1 MYFLTPMD
9 KGRFDT
15 LLSGGKESSRSH
27 YRIIPIS
34 PLPSPDTH
42 THLSPSLPPSLS
54 VQEIGP
60 EGTSRVFVCCKV
72 W

>member
-34 PLPSPDTH
+34 PLPSPPPTH
-42 THLSPSLPPSLS
+42 THTSLPPSL
-54 VQEIGP
+54 P
-60 EGTSRVFVCCKV
+60 LCSRNRTGGDKQGICVL
-72 W
+72 